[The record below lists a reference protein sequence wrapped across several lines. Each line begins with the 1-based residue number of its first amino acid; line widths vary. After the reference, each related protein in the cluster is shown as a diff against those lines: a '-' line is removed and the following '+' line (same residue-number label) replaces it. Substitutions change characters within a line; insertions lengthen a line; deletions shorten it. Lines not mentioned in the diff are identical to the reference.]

1 MDSEHKQQ
9 IQAQFG
15 GSAEAYVVSATHA
28 EGDDLDQLVAWAE
41 GGPNRVALDVA
52 TGAGHTALAL
62 APRFER
68 VVASDLTPRM
78 LETAAKHAREVGV
91 GNVEFRQADAEAL
104 PFEDASFDLVS
115 CRIAPHHF
123 DDVGRFV
130 SEVARVLKPGGVF
143 LLEDSV
149 VPDDPEA
156 AEFLNRAEKLR
167 DATHVRSLAASEWR
181 ALLLG
186 AGLTPEA
193 EQLFAKPHPFASWVE
208 RARTPEES
216 RRALVAAFYAAPATA
231 REALAIQLGPDGEVL
246 SYTDE
251 KLLIKSRK
259 ARLTEEE

>member
-1 MDSEHKQQ
+1 MDPNHKERV
-9 IQAQFG
+9 QAQFG

-52 TGAGHTALAL
+52 TGAGHTTLAL

-123 DDVGRFV
+123 DDVRAATA
-130 SEVARVLKPGGVF
+130 EMARVARDRVVV
-143 LLEDSV
+143 EDNLYF
-149 VPDDPEA
+149 DDASEEA
-156 AEFLNRAEKLR
+156 ERLR
-167 DATHVRSLAASEWR
+167 DPTHVRCYSEREWLELFEGAGLRVVDSRRFDRRVPLEPWLDRVETPAGER
-181 ALLLG
+181 ARIRELLG
-186 AGLTPEA
+186 ARVDGDTVA
-193 EQLFAKPHPFASWVE
+193 MA
-208 RARTPEES
+208 T
-216 RRALVAAFYAAPATA
+216 LV
-231 REALAIQLGPDGEVL
+231 IMG
-246 SYTDE
+246 
-251 KLLIKSRK
+251 RK
-259 ARLTEEE
+259 GKGR